1 VTVNWERDTPRER
14 ELRLVRPYALT
25 GGRTRA
31 SIGDLPIEAMVVSTP
46 AGLDAI
52 EPRHEAREIV
62 AMCHEPMSV
71 AEVSARIGIPLGVAR
86 VLVGDLLTDG
96 HVQVHRATLGDA
108 RPDVRLLTRVLDGL
122 QAL

>member
-1 VTVNWERDTPRER
+1 VNVNWERDTPRDR

-31 SIGDLPIEAMVVSTP
+31 SIGDLPIEALVVSTRE
-46 AGLDAI
+46 GLEAVG
-52 EPRHEAREIV
+52 PRHEARRIV
-62 AMCHEPMSV
+62 TLCREPLSV

-86 VLVGDLLTDG
+86 VLVGDLLSDG
-96 HVQVHRATLGDA
+96 HVQVHRATVGDA

>member
-1 VTVNWERDTPRER
+1 MNWERDTPRDR

-31 SIGDLPIEAMVVSTP
+31 SIGDLPIEALVVSTP
-46 AGLDAI
+46 EGLEAV
-52 EPRHEAREIV
+52 EPRHEARTIV
-62 AMCHEPMSV
+62 SLCREPMSV
-71 AEVSARIGIPLGVAR
+71 AEVSARVGIPLGVAR
-86 VLVGDLLTDG
+86 VLVGDLLSDG
-96 HVQVHRATLGDA
+96 HVQVHRATVGDA

>member
-1 VTVNWERDTPRER
+1 VNWERDTPRDR

-31 SIGDLPIEAMVVSTP
+31 SIGDLPIEALVVSTP
-46 AGLDAI
+46 EGLEAVG
-52 EPRHEAREIV
+52 PRHEARRIV
-62 AMCHEPMSV
+62 GLCREPMSV

-86 VLVGDLLTDG
+86 VLVGDLLGDG
-96 HVQVHRATLGDA
+96 HVQVHRATVGDA